1 MLQSYESRLLA
12 AQGRVE
18 DLRKASAARNIA
30 RAVRA
35 ERRRCDIEAQLGALK
50 EQLASLE
57 ARASSTWENQRRQ
70 AVLELLTRARSA

>member
-35 ERRRCDIEAQLGALK
+35 ERRRCDIEAQLGARK